1 MSGNSDIK
9 NLHAA
14 QNEVTALRHEEHML
28 SIKLGRDLQPA
39 VRDTV
44 YADLLLFRDAI
55 ENAEKIRY
63 AISKRIA
70 SKHKS
75 EKGGE

>member
-1 MSGNSDIK
+1 
-9 NLHAA
+9 
-14 QNEVTALRHEEHML
+14 ML